1 MIFECIKSEGLAHLS
16 YFIGSEDEALVIDP
30 RRDCQVYIDL
40 ARRKGMKIKY
50 IFETHRNEDYII
62 GSLELK
68 CLTDAKTYHGI
79 GVDFKYGNYL
89 DDGQEFS
96 FGSMKLTALHT
107 PGHTD
112 ESMSYILVDL
122 DTGQEPIVVFTGD
135 ALFIG
140 DVGRTDLYGPKEAPR
155 MASNLYD
162 SIFNKILPLGDEVIL
177 CPAHGAGSVCGG
189 TIAKREHSTLGLE
202 RIQNPVLQKTE
213 KEEFVKFKV
222 EEKLEFPPYFEK
234 MEQYN
239 LQGPPLLQDFPVP
252 ELLSPEEF
260 KAEMEKGAVVLD
272 TRMPHS
278 FGGAH
283 IKDAYSIWLGGVP
296 SFAGWV
302 LPYNKPIL
310 IVLEEIEQLETAVR
324 YLIRLGYDNIAGFLN
339 GGIASWYIKALPI
352 DSLNLIS
359 VHDLKEKLEKG
370 AKMVILDVRS
380 DKEWD
385 VGHIEEAR
393 HIYVGRLEENL
404 DEIPKNCPVIV
415 YCGTA
420 RRSNIAASILKK
432 NGYGKVYNVLGG
444 MAAWKN
450 AGYISS
456 SFLKYNQKKVQ

>member
-62 GSLELK
+62 GYLELK

-162 SIFNKILPLGDEVIL
+162 SIFNKILPLGDEIIL

-234 MEQYN
+234 MEQNN

-260 KAEMEKGAVVLD
+260 KAEMEKGAVVLI
-272 TRMPHS
+272 H
-278 FGGAH
+278 AC
-283 IKDAYSIWLGGVP
+283 
-296 SFAGWV
+296 
-302 LPYNKPIL
+302 L
-310 IVLEEIEQLETAVR
+310 IPLEERI
-324 YLIRLGYDNIAGFLN
+324 
-339 GGIASWYIKALPI
+339 
-352 DSLNLIS
+352 
-359 VHDLKEKLEKG
+359 
-370 AKMVILDVRS
+370 
-380 DKEWD
+380 
-385 VGHIEEAR
+385 
-393 HIYVGRLEENL
+393 
-404 DEIPKNCPVIV
+404 
-415 YCGTA
+415 
-420 RRSNIAASILKK
+420 
-432 NGYGKVYNVLGG
+432 
-444 MAAWKN
+444 
-450 AGYISS
+450 
-456 SFLKYNQKKVQ
+456 